1 MLIEV
6 FSDPVCPWCYI
17 AKRRLD
23 QALTAV
29 DRPAEVVWCAFQL
42 DPAYPTDLRSTL
54 SEVHRQRF
62 GISPAEDDRRLGLVT
77 AAAREAGLEYLLD
90 RARPAN
96 TYESHR
102 LIKHASAHGRG
113 LEVAEALMRAY
124 TVEGRWIG
132 DPEVRR
138 EIAAAAGLEV
148 PAPDAYREEI
158 AADRELAG
166 RYGIQAVPTLVL
178 DQRVGLV
185 SAGLDDLINALAAA

>member
-23 QALTAV
+23 QALAV
-29 DRPAEVVWCAFQL
+29 VDLPAEVVWRSFQL
-42 DPAYPTDLRSTL
+42 DPTYPDDLDWTL
-54 SEVHRQRF
+54 PEFHLQRL
-62 GISPAEDDRRLGLVT
+62 GIGSVENDRRLALVT
-77 AAAREAGLEYLLD
+77 AQAREAGLDYRLD

-96 TYESHR
+96 TYEAHR

-148 PAPDAYREEI
+148 PAPDAYRDAI
-158 AADRELAG
+158 AADRELAD
-166 RYGIQAVPTLVL
+166 RYGIRAVPTLVL
-178 DQRVGLV
+178 DRRVGLV
-185 SAGLDDLINALAAA
+185 AAGLDDLINALAAA